1 MLKTLLRPFLGR
13 GKLPADV
20 RPTLEAEGIHFLEE
34 GLWGT
39 ITYHNYR
46 APGRYSAWRKRA
58 FVGALVL
65 TSKRVMACW
74 GRERLLDITFDHPL
88 LAAVKFSLE
97 KPDCL
102 LAAYDAARFHTDRS
116 GQVEV
121 RFSTPQ
127 AGRIMELLRPHLKG
141 ASDQGEF

>member
-39 ITYHNYR
+39 ITYRNYR
-46 APGRYSAWRKRA
+46 APRRYSAWRKQA

-74 GRERLLDITFDHPL
+74 GREWLLHITFDHPL
-88 LAAVKFSLE
+88 LAAVNFSLE

-127 AGRIMELLRPHLKG
+127 AGRIMELLRPHLNE